1 MLFSNVIQMYNLSD
15 DFVKRFCNAGCS
27 VECGR
32 FLKERLKRKGM
43 KPVSPCGC
51 PAEPDNSGQ
60 RKENAM
66 KKIEQFQITN
76 MTLSGFKS
84 YQELTEL
91 IFGRQTVITGGNGQ
105 GKTSIADA
113 IAFAVTGQPFF
124 GERGIDKLH
133 NEINPDVSVSM
144 SFLDEA
150 GSAHTLTRTRHKSR
164 MTINYDGYEI
174 RQLDLTD
181 MFGERDVFLSIFNPL
196 YFIEELGDEGKNL
209 LEMYLPMI
217 PHETVL
223 EQLSEPVRAALEG
236 EEILSPDTFL
246 KNKRTKIRELE
257 ESVIYLQGQKDQAAS
272 HMEIQ
277 KQTVAALTEQHDRL
291 DAELNS
297 LEEKRFANLS
307 RSQMEAQLVELSDRY
322 NEAVRDTGGTSEL
335 DAKILDLQQKLA
347 QRQSEQYQSKYTQT
361 IADANAKVQELGRQY
376 QRESQ
381 ILKAFV
387 PGISCPTC
395 RRPVTVENLPEVQ
408 SSIQKA
414 INDIVAAGRNQR
426 LQLEQ
431 LQELDGKT
439 QATFDQFQAED
450 IIKLKDEIEALVQ
463 QKVKET
469 DGDGQADNLR
479 TQIQSLTA
487 TLEYGNLSQQEYNRL
502 LACRDEVQQCVAE
515 LAAARKAAAQEQPDF
530 DSQIAQTQK
539 EITDLKVLI
548 SNAVIYARK
557 RAEMT
562 FEALRMN
569 RVQISLYDVVKS
581 TGEQKAAFKF
591 TYNGRRYDRLSLSEK
606 IRAGMEVS
614 ELVKRLTGRNYPVF
628 VDNMESVDD
637 LANVR
642 PTGQVIM
649 AKCVHG
655 AALSVRVIGA
665 PPVEMPK
672 AA

>member
-1 MLFSNVIQMYNLSD
+1 V
-15 DFVKRFCNAGCS
+15 
-27 VECGR
+27 
-32 FLKERLKRKGM
+32 
-43 KPVSPCGC
+43 
-51 PAEPDNSGQ
+51 
-60 RKENAM
+60 
-66 KKIEQFQITN
+66 KKIEQFHITS
-76 MTLSGFKS
+76 MTISGFKS
-84 YQELTEL
+84 YQEPTEL
-91 IFGRQTVITGGNGQ
+91 TFGPQTVITGGNGQ

-133 NEINPDVSVSM
+133 NETNPDVSVTM
-144 SFLDEA
+144 SFLDEE
-150 GSAHTLTRTRHKSR
+150 GVPHTLTRTRRKNR
-164 MTINYDGYEI
+164 MAINYDSYEI

-196 YFIEELGDEGKNL
+196 YFIEELGDDGKNL

-223 EQLSEPVRAALEG
+223 KQLSEPVRAALEG

-246 KNKRTKIRELE
+246 KNKRAKIRELE
-257 ESVIYLQGQKDQAAS
+257 ETVIYLQGQKDQAAS
-272 HMEIQ
+272 HLETQ
-277 KQTVAALTEQHDRL
+277 KQTVAALTERYGLL
-291 DAELNS
+291 DTELRG
-297 LEEKRFANLS
+297 LEEKRFAGLS
-307 RSQMEAQLVELSDRY
+307 RPQMEAQLVELSDQY
-322 NEAVRDTGGTSEL
+322 NEAVRDAGGMSKL
-335 DAKILDLQQKLA
+335 DAQILALQQKLA
-347 QRQSEQYQSKYTQT
+347 QRQAEQYQSKYRQE

-408 SSIQKA
+408 GEIQKV
-414 INDIVAAGRNQR
+414 INGIIAAGRDQR

-431 LQELDGKT
+431 LQMLDAKT
-439 QATFDQFQAED
+439 QAAFDQFQAED

-469 DGDGQADNLR
+469 GDGGQTDDLR
-479 TQIQSLTA
+479 AKIQSLTA
-487 TLEYGNLSQQEYNRL
+487 TLEYGNLSQQEYDRL
-502 LACRDEVQQCVAE
+502 LACQKEVQNCEAE
-515 LAAARKAAAQEQPDF
+515 LNAAKKAAAQEPSDF
-530 DSQIAQTQK
+530 NAQIAQTQK

-562 FEALRMN
+562 FEALKMN

-628 VDNMESVDD
+628 IDNMESVDD

-655 AALSVRVIGA
+655 AALSVRAIGSA
-665 PPVEMPK
+665 PAEMPK